1 MPVGDERAKGE
12 GEEHQPDDAGVDKQV
27 WCLAMLSSKDDT
39 PGPPDLSHPFHGVLA
54 RAQDERVASHL
65 IPDAREHDPSTS
77 QVGGCNGEE
86 QVGRGQQGCERQ
98 APPDHGYVDILAPQI
113 LSAKVHDKAQTDH
126 ERCESGAAAG
136 GCDEDSRQR
145 KGQDHSPG
153 RLDRCSRRNQ
163 RHDQLSSGVF
173 LREES
178 VESAAQTDG
187 LVDPTL
193 GHALVAVGYDRDI
206 SLVLAESTDP
216 AGIPVP
222 ARAGA
227 WRDIQRDPAGA
238 LLVPRGSALDLGATC
253 KAWAADL
260 IVAAI
265 AAESDSTVVL
275 SLGGDIAVAGPGG
288 WPVAIT
294 ETIDDPAG
302 AEVVHL
308 PYGGLATSSTAAR
321 RWIRDGVIRH
331 HLIDPRTGEP
341 TSGRWR
347 TVTATGATCL
357 AANTATT
364 AAIVLGDRA
373 VGWLTE
379 RDIPA
384 RLVNTSGRIVRTQ
397 LWPEPEAA
405 S

>member
-1 MPVGDERAKGE
+1 MTMLEAAATVRHGTATWRALGTYVHLSIADEAALEPARQIATRLLDDVDRACSRFRQDSDLVRANTG
-12 GEEHQPDDAGVDKQV
+12 AGSWVNVDP
-27 WCLAMLSSKDDT
+27 ML
-39 PGPPDLSHPFHGVLA
+39 V
-54 RAQDERVASHL
+54 RAV
-65 IPDAREHDPSTS
+65 
-77 QVGGCNGEE
+77 
-86 QVGRGQQGCERQ
+86 
-98 APPDHGYVDILAPQI
+98 
-113 LSAKVHDKAQTDH
+113 
-126 ERCESGAAAG
+126 GAA
-136 GCDEDSRQR
+136 
-145 KGQDHSPG
+145 
-153 RLDRCSRRNQ
+153 
-163 RHDQLSSGVF
+163 
-173 LREES
+173 
-178 VESAAQTDG
+178 VEAAAQTDG

-222 ARAGA
+222 ARSGA

-238 LLVPRGSALDLGATC
+238 ILVPRGSALDLGATC

-265 AAESDSTVVL
+265 AAQFDSTVVL
-275 SLGGDIAVAGPGG
+275 SLGGDIAVAGPDG

-294 ETIDDPAG
+294 ETIDDPSG
-302 AEVVHL
+302 AEIVHL
-308 PYGGLATSSTAAR
+308 PFGGLATSSTAAR

-341 TSGRWR
+341 ASGRWR
-347 TVTATGATCL
+347 TVTATGVTCL

-364 AAIVLGDRA
+364 AAIVMGDRA
-373 VGWLTE
+373 MGWLNDRE
-379 RDIPA
+379 IPA

-397 LWPEPEAA
+397 RWPEPEAA

>member
-1 MPVGDERAKGE
+1 MTTLEAATIVRNGTATWRALGTYV
-12 GEEHQPDDAGVDKQV
+12 HLSTADAAALEPARQIATRLLEDVDRTCSRFRQD
-27 WCLAMLSSKDDT
+27 S
-39 PGPPDLSHPFHGVLA
+39 DLV
-54 RAQDERVASHL
+54 RANAHAGCWTDV
-65 IPDAREHDPSTS
+65 DPLL
-77 QVGGCNGEE
+77 V
-86 QVGRGQQGCERQ
+86 
-98 APPDHGYVDILAPQI
+98 
-113 LSAKVHDKAQTDH
+113 KAV
-126 ERCESGAAAG
+126 GAAMEA
-136 GCDEDSRQR
+136 
-145 KGQDHSPG
+145 
-153 RLDRCSRRNQ
+153 
-163 RHDQLSSGVF
+163 
-173 LREES
+173 
-178 VESAAQTDG
+178 AAQTDG

-193 GHALVAVGYDRDI
+193 GHAMTAVGYDRDI

-216 AGIPVP
+216 AGVPVP

-227 WRDIQRDPAGA
+227 WLDIQRDPAGA
-238 LLVPRGSALDLGATC
+238 VLVPHGSALDLGATC

-265 AAESDSTVVL
+265 AAQSDATVVL

-294 ETIDDPAG
+294 ETIDDPSG
-302 AEVVHL
+302 AEIVHL

-321 RWIRDGVIRH
+321 RWIRGGAIRH

-373 VGWLTE
+373 VGWLGE

-384 RLVNTSGRIVRTQ
+384 RLVNTAGRIVRTSR
-397 LWPEPEAA
+397 WPEPQVR

>member
-1 MPVGDERAKGE
+1 MTTLEAATIVRNGTATWRALGTYV
-12 GEEHQPDDAGVDKQV
+12 HLSTADAAALEPARQIATRLLEDVDRS
-27 WCLAMLSSKDDT
+27 CSRFRKDS
-39 PGPPDLSHPFHGVLA
+39 DLV
-54 RAQDERVASHL
+54 RANAHAGSWTDV
-65 IPDAREHDPSTS
+65 DPLL
-77 QVGGCNGEE
+77 V
-86 QVGRGQQGCERQ
+86 
-98 APPDHGYVDILAPQI
+98 
-113 LSAKVHDKAQTDH
+113 KAV
-126 ERCESGAAAG
+126 GAAMEA
-136 GCDEDSRQR
+136 
-145 KGQDHSPG
+145 
-153 RLDRCSRRNQ
+153 
-163 RHDQLSSGVF
+163 
-173 LREES
+173 
-178 VESAAQTDG
+178 AAQTDG

-193 GHALVAVGYDRDI
+193 GHAMTAVGYDRDI

-216 AGIPVP
+216 AGVPVP

-227 WRDIQRDPAGA
+227 WLDIQRDPTGA
-238 LLVPRGSALDLGATC
+238 VLVPHGSALDLGATC

-265 AAESDSTVVL
+265 AAQSDATVVL

-294 ETIDDPAG
+294 ETIDDPSG
-302 AEVVHL
+302 AEIVHL

-321 RWIRDGVIRH
+321 RWIRGGAIRH

-373 VGWLTE
+373 VGWLSE

-384 RLVNTSGRIVRTQ
+384 RLVNTAGRIVRTRR
-397 LWPEPEAA
+397 WPEPQVR

>member
-1 MPVGDERAKGE
+1 MTAVQADVAVRNGTATWRALGTY
-12 GEEHQPDDAGVDKQV
+12 V
-27 WCLAMLSSKDDT
+27 
-39 PGPPDLSHPFHGVLA
+39 
-54 RAQDERVASHL
+54 HL
-65 IPDAREHDPSTS
+65 STS
-77 QVGGCNGEE
+77 DRAVLEPA
-86 QVGRGQQGCERQ
+86 RQ
-98 APPDHGYVDILAPQI
+98 IAMKLLEDVDRTCSRFRKDSDLVRANA
-113 LSAKVHDKAQTDH
+113 SAGSWTNVDPLLLKAI
-126 ERCESGAAAG
+126 GAAMEA
-136 GCDEDSRQR
+136 
-145 KGQDHSPG
+145 
-153 RLDRCSRRNQ
+153 
-163 RHDQLSSGVF
+163 
-173 LREES
+173 
-178 VESAAQTDG
+178 AAQTDG

-216 AGIPVP
+216 AGVPVP

-227 WRDIQRDPAGA
+227 WMDIQRDPAGA
-238 LLVPRGSALDLGATC
+238 VLVPHGSALDLGATA

-260 IVAAI
+260 IVNAI
-265 AAESDSTVVL
+265 SAEFDSTVVL
-275 SLGGDIAVAGPGG
+275 SLGGDVAVAGPDG

-341 TSGRWR
+341 TDGRWR
-347 TVTATGATCL
+347 TVTATGATCV

-379 RDIPA
+379 REIPA
-384 RLVNTSGRIVRTQ
+384 RLVNTAGRIVRTDR
-397 LWPEPEAA
+397 WPEPEVT

>member
-1 MPVGDERAKGE
+1 MTKLEAAVTVGHGTATWRALGTY
-12 GEEHQPDDAGVDKQV
+12 V
-27 WCLAMLSSKDDT
+27 
-39 PGPPDLSHPFHGVLA
+39 
-54 RAQDERVASHL
+54 HL
-65 IPDAREHDPSTS
+65 STS
-77 QVGGCNGEE
+77 DAAALDPA
-86 QVGRGQQGCERQ
+86 RQ
-98 APPDHGYVDILAPQI
+98 IATRLLDDVDRTCSRFRKDSDLVRAN
-113 LSAKVHDKAQTDH
+113 
-126 ERCESGAAAG
+126 AAAG
-136 GCDEDSRQR
+136 SWT
-145 KGQDHSPG
+145 
-153 RLDRCSRRNQ
+153 
-163 RHDQLSSGVF
+163 
-173 LREES
+173 S
-178 VESAAQTDG
+178 VDPLLVKAVGAAIEAAAQTDG

-206 SLVLAESTDP
+206 ALVLAESSDP
-216 AGIPVP
+216 AGVPVP

-238 LLVPRGSALDLGATC
+238 VLVPRGSALDLGATC

-265 AAESDSTVVL
+265 AGQFDSTVVL

-294 ETIDDPAG
+294 ETIDDPSG
-302 AEVVHL
+302 AEIVHL

-321 RWIRDGVIRH
+321 RWIRGGVIRH

-347 TVTATGATCL
+347 TVTATGATAL
-357 AANTATT
+357 AANTAST
-364 AAIVLGDRA
+364 AAIVLGQGA
-373 VGWLTE
+373 LGWLGE

-384 RLVNTSGRIVRTQ
+384 RLVTTSGRIVRTAR
-397 LWPEPEAA
+397 WPEPEAA

>member
-1 MPVGDERAKGE
+1 MTTLEAATTVRNGTATWRALGTYVHLSTAEE
-12 GEEHQPDDAGVDKQV
+12 GALEPARQIATRLLEDVDRTCSRFRQDSDLIRANTGAGSWVRVDQ
-27 WCLAMLSSKDDT
+27 ML
-39 PGPPDLSHPFHGVLA
+39 V
-54 RAQDERVASHL
+54 
-65 IPDAREHDPSTS
+65 
-77 QVGGCNGEE
+77 
-86 QVGRGQQGCERQ
+86 
-98 APPDHGYVDILAPQI
+98 
-113 LSAKVHDKAQTDH
+113 KAV
-126 ERCESGAAAG
+126 GAAIEA
-136 GCDEDSRQR
+136 
-145 KGQDHSPG
+145 
-153 RLDRCSRRNQ
+153 
-163 RHDQLSSGVF
+163 
-173 LREES
+173 
-178 VESAAQTDG
+178 AAQTDG

-216 AGIPVP
+216 ASIPVP

-238 LLVPRGSALDLGATC
+238 ILVPRGSALDLGATC

-265 AAESDSTVVL
+265 AEEFDSTVVL

-288 WPVAIT
+288 WPVAVT

-302 AEVVHL
+302 AEIVHL

-321 RWIRDGVIRH
+321 RWIRDGVVRH

-341 TSGRWR
+341 TNGRWR

-357 AANTATT
+357 AANTSTT
-364 AAIVLGDRA
+364 AAIVMGDRA

-379 RDIPA
+379 REIPA
-384 RLVNTSGRIVRTQ
+384 RLVNTSGRIVRTER
-397 LWPEPEAA
+397 WPEPEAA

>member
-1 MPVGDERAKGE
+1 MATLEAAATV
-12 GEEHQPDDAGVDKQV
+12 
-27 WCLAMLSSKDDT
+27 
-39 PGPPDLSHPFHGVLA
+39 
-54 RAQDERVASHL
+54 
-65 IPDAREHDPSTS
+65 
-77 QVGGCNGEE
+77 CNGTATWRALGTYVHLSTADASALEPA
-86 QVGRGQQGCERQ
+86 RQ
-98 APPDHGYVDILAPQI
+98 IAMALLDDVDRTCSRFRKDSDLVRANAGAGSWVSVDPM
-113 LSAKVHDKAQTDH
+113 LVKAV
-126 ERCESGAAAG
+126 GAA
-136 GCDEDSRQR
+136 
-145 KGQDHSPG
+145 
-153 RLDRCSRRNQ
+153 
-163 RHDQLSSGVF
+163 
-173 LREES
+173 

-206 SLVLAESTDP
+206 SLVLAETSDP
-216 AGIPVP
+216 AGISVP

-227 WRDIQRDPAGA
+227 WRDIQRDPAGG

-265 AAESDSTVVL
+265 GAQFDSTVVL
-275 SLGGDIAVAGPGG
+275 SLGGDIAVAGPNG

-302 AEVVHL
+302 AEIVHL

-321 RWIRDGVIRH
+321 RWVRDGVTRH
-331 HLIDPRTGEP
+331 HVIDPRTGEP

-373 VGWLTE
+373 ISWLRE

-397 LWPEPEAA
+397 RWPEPEAT

>member
-1 MPVGDERAKGE
+1 MLVRA
-12 GEEHQPDDAGVDKQV
+12 V
-27 WCLAMLSSKDDT
+27 
-39 PGPPDLSHPFHGVLA
+39 
-54 RAQDERVASHL
+54 
-65 IPDAREHDPSTS
+65 
-77 QVGGCNGEE
+77 
-86 QVGRGQQGCERQ
+86 
-98 APPDHGYVDILAPQI
+98 
-113 LSAKVHDKAQTDH
+113 
-126 ERCESGAAAG
+126 GAA
-136 GCDEDSRQR
+136 
-145 KGQDHSPG
+145 
-153 RLDRCSRRNQ
+153 
-163 RHDQLSSGVF
+163 
-173 LREES
+173 
-178 VESAAQTDG
+178 VEAAAQTDG

-193 GHALVAVGYDRDI
+193 GHALVAAGYDRDI

-222 ARAGA
+222 ARSGA

-238 LLVPRGSALDLGATC
+238 ILVPRGSALDLGATC

-265 AAESDSTVVL
+265 AAEFDSTVVL
-275 SLGGDIAVAGPGG
+275 SLGGDVAVAGPGG

-302 AEVVHL
+302 AEIVHL

-321 RWIRDGVIRH
+321 RWIRGGVIRH

-364 AAIVLGDRA
+364 AAVVLGERA
-373 VGWLTE
+373 VGWLNE

-397 LWPEPEAA
+397 RWPEPEAA

>member
-1 MPVGDERAKGE
+1 MTTLEAATTV
-12 GEEHQPDDAGVDKQV
+12 
-27 WCLAMLSSKDDT
+27 
-39 PGPPDLSHPFHGVLA
+39 
-54 RAQDERVASHL
+54 
-65 IPDAREHDPSTS
+65 
-77 QVGGCNGEE
+77 CNGTATWRALGTYVHLSTAQASALEPA
-86 QVGRGQQGCERQ
+86 RQ
-98 APPDHGYVDILAPQI
+98 IATALLDDVDRTCSRFRKDSDLVRANAGAGSWVSVDPM
-113 LSAKVHDKAQTDH
+113 LVKAV
-126 ERCESGAAAG
+126 GAA
-136 GCDEDSRQR
+136 
-145 KGQDHSPG
+145 
-153 RLDRCSRRNQ
+153 
-163 RHDQLSSGVF
+163 
-173 LREES
+173 
-178 VESAAQTDG
+178 VEAAAQTDG

-206 SLVLAESTDP
+206 SLVLAETSDP

-222 ARAGA
+222 ARAGG
-227 WRDIQRDPAGA
+227 WRDIQRDPAGG

-265 AAESDSTVVL
+265 GAQFDSTVVL
-275 SLGGDIAVAGPGG
+275 SLGGDIAVAGPNG

-302 AEVVHL
+302 AEIVHL

-321 RWIRDGVIRH
+321 RWIRDGVTRH
-331 HLIDPRTGEP
+331 HVIDPRTGEP

-373 VGWLTE
+373 IGWLSE

-384 RLVNTSGRIVRTQ
+384 RLVNTSGRIVRTER
-397 LWPEPEAA
+397 WPEPKAT